1 MHGSTCMTFVHIM
14 TLEPGWAALSGMLH
28 VVGLSSLAGLTG
40 RATPEPKLGLAATSG
55 LCFLA
60 GDPDVSASL
69 ESGRCSAT
77 SGHPAVAQAAMTATH
92 ELGLQASVLSAC
104 LWSP

>member
-1 MHGSTCMTFVHIM
+1 MHGSTCTICVHGG
-14 TLEPGWAALSGMLH
+14 TLEPGLGCAALSGMLH
-28 VVGLSSLAGLTG
+28 VVGLSSPAGLAGS
-40 RATPEPKLGLAATSG
+40 ATPEPKLGLAATSG

-77 SGHPAVAQAAMTATH
+77 SGHPAGCAGSH
-92 ELGLQASVLSAC
+92 DSN
-104 LWSP
+104 P